1 VLRLHVPDQLG
12 GERRSRFHMRALNH
26 LLRLLANFYGPLAGS
41 LHVKGTF
48 WSLLTQSNARNNTFQ
63 CSNLS
68 KEKQALK
75 RVSQVTTLP
84 TRAEIPTTTNSVWT
98 EAPGQIPSNR
108 ICCCAHAFSL
118 SLFSAHPFRPQKN
131 AGGWHRWR
139 VFIWACRQGE
149 WVPTQACSSRDRLGY
164 LPHRGICI
172 LQTCNFVLAY
182 ACSGHEAR
190 PIICFNHKHVF
201 WLFTLLDLL

>member
-1 VLRLHVPDQLG
+1 MLRLHVPDQLG

-26 LLRLLANFYGPLAGS
+26 PLRLLANFYGPLAGS

-75 RVSQVTTLP
+75 RVLRSPRCQLGRKYPRPQTVLGRRPQVKSLVTESVAVPTHFHYLYLAP
-84 TRAEIPTTTNSVWT
+84 TRYVHKRMPVVGIDEESLP
-98 EAPGQIPSNR
+98 E
-108 ICCCAHAFSL
+108 HADKESESPHKLVLLVIALVIFHIGA
-118 SLFSAHPFRPQKN
+118 F
-131 AGGWHRWR
+131 
-139 VFIWACRQGE
+139 V
-149 WVPTQACSSRDRLGY
+149 SSKHIISFWLMR
-164 LPHRGICI
+164 
-172 LQTCNFVLAY
+172 
-182 ACSGHEAR
+182 HEYS

-201 WLFTLLDLL
+201 

>member
-1 VLRLHVPDQLG
+1 MLRLHVPDQLG

-26 LLRLLANFYGPLAGS
+26 PLRLLANFYGPLAGS

-75 RVSQVTTLP
+75 RVLRSP
-84 TRAEIPTTTNSVWT
+84 RWAEIPTTTNSAWT

-118 SLFSAHPFRPQKN
+118 SLFSAHPLRPQKN
-131 AGGWHRWR
+131 AGGWHR
-139 VFIWACRQGE
+139 
-149 WVPTQACSSRDRLGY
+149 
-164 LPHRGICI
+164 
-172 LQTCNFVLAY
+172 
-182 ACSGHEAR
+182 
-190 PIICFNHKHVF
+190 
-201 WLFTLLDLL
+201 